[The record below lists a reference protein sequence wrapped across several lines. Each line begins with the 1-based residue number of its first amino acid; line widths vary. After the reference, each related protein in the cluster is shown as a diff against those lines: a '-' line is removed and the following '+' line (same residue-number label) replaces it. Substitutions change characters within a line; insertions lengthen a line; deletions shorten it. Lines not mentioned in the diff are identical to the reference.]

1 MRWIREPLVH
11 FLLLGALLFAAYAA
25 LQPDAAPEPDA
36 RRIELSAGDLHQLE
50 IAFAASWRRTPSP
63 DEMVALVQ
71 ARIREE
77 VLYREALALGLD
89 KGDTIVK
96 RRLAQKMEFV
106 AEDVSAAS
114 EPTRDELQAWFA
126 QNAQRFAVS
135 PRVSFRHLYFS
146 PDRRGA
152 HTRDDAAAAQK
163 QLAGSPEDAPAAAQ
177 RGDTFMFQ
185 RAFADQSADQVAK
198 HFGPGFAQA
207 LFALPP
213 GSWQGPIESGYGWHV
228 VFVDASSPG
237 RVPAYEEVE
246 PQVKAAWKE
255 EQRAEAAKKAYDEM
269 RAKYVVMLPAP
280 ENASAEADSTVA
292 RAKP

>member
-1 MRWIREPLVH
+1 MRWVREPLVQ
-11 FLLLGALLFAAYAA
+11 FLVLGALLFAAYAA
-25 LQPDAAPEPDA
+25 LQRNAAPAPDE

-50 IAFAASWRRTPSP
+50 IAFAASWRRMPSP

-96 RRLAQKMEFV
+96 RRMAQKMEFV

-114 EPTRDELQAWFA
+114 EPTREELQAWFA
-126 QNAQRFAVS
+126 NNAKRFAVS
-135 PRVSFRHLYFS
+135 PRVSFQHLYFS

-152 HTRDDAAAAQK
+152 RARDDAAAAQK

-207 LFALPP
+207 LFALPQ
-213 GSWQGPIESGYGWHV
+213 GSWQGPIASGYGWHL
-228 VFVDASSPG
+228 VFVGASSPG
-237 RVPAYEEVE
+237 RVPDFEEVE

-255 EQRAEAAKKAYDEM
+255 EQRSAAARKAYDEM
-269 RAKYVVMLPAP
+269 LAKYVVVLPVPKDAAAEGSSNDAP
-280 ENASAEADSTVA
+280 
-292 RAKP
+292 AKP

>member
-1 MRWIREPLVH
+1 MRWIREPLIQ
-11 FLLLGALLFAAYAA
+11 FLVLGALLFAAYSA
-25 LQPDAAPEPDA
+25 LQREATPEA
-36 RRIELSAGDLHQLE
+36 QAHRIELTAGDLHQLE
-50 IAFAASWRRTPSP
+50 IAFAASWRRMPSR

-96 RRLAQKMEFV
+96 RRMAQKMEFV

-114 EPTRDELQAWFA
+114 EPTREVLQAWFA
-126 QNAQRFAVS
+126 KNAGRFAVS
-135 PRVSFRHLYFS
+135 PRVSFEHLYFS

-163 QLAGSPEDAPAAAQ
+163 QLAASPEDAPAAR

-228 VFVDASSPG
+228 VFVSASSPG

-255 EQRAEAAKKAYDEM
+255 EQRAEAMQKAYDEM
-269 RAKYVVMLPAP
+269 RAKYEVVLPVPA
-280 ENASAEADSTVA
+280 NASVEGGSVDA

>member
-11 FLLLGALLFAAYAA
+11 FLVLGTLLFAAYSA
-25 LQPDAAPEPDA
+25 LQRDAAPEPQA
-36 RRIELSAGDLHQLE
+36 HRIELTAGDLHQLE
-50 IAFAASWRRTPSP
+50 IAFAASWRRMPTP

-96 RRLAQKMEFV
+96 RRMAQKMEFV

-114 EPTRDELQAWFA
+114 EPTREELQAWFA
-126 QNAQRFAVS
+126 KNAGRFAIS
-135 PRVSFRHLYFS
+135 PRVSFEHLYFS
-146 PDRRGA
+146 PDRRRA

-163 QLAGSPEDAPAAAQ
+163 QLAASPEDAPAADQ

-198 HFGPGFAQA
+198 HFGPRFAQA
-207 LFALPP
+207 LFALPQ

-228 VFVDASSPG
+228 VFVSASSPG

-255 EQRAEAAKKAYDEM
+255 EQRAEAARKAYDEM
-269 RAKYVVMLPAP
+269 RAKYEVVLPVPA
-280 ENASAEADSTVA
+280 NASVEGGSVDA